1 MTGGRPTWVWQKNGL
16 VAHGFAGGL
25 YLEHAG
31 EGLLLDAPYGAAA
44 ALDEVGGLPRLRAI
58 ALSGGRILSVGGLP
72 TLLCAL
78 EPHRTSPLSIWAPM
92 GEERP
97 ALLADAWSRGWPD
110 RYPLVIDTEAPG
122 GELAVGAFELRT
134 FAIRRGDPR
143 WRPPRIDVVVGVA
156 FRVTAGGAT
165 VAWVAGAGPGGVVSH
180 VCRGADLAVVE
191 AGVLP
196 WPPSDVP
203 WRLSVDQAVHAA
215 SEAGEVWIV
224 GDDGRPVVGGQA

>member
-1 MTGGRPTWVWQKNGL
+1 MSVRTWQKAGL
-16 VAHGFAGGL
+16 VAHGFPGGL

-44 ALDEVGGLPRLRAI
+44 ALETVGGLARLRSI

-78 EPHRTSPLSIWAPM
+78 EPYRGSDVPLSIWAPM

-97 ALLADAWSRGWPD
+97 ALLADAWTGGWPD
-110 RYPLVIDTEAPG
+110 RYPLAIDAEVPG
-122 GELAVGAFELRT
+122 GEVRLGAFELRT

-156 FRVTAGGAT
+156 FRVRAGGAT
-165 VAWVAGAGPGGVVSH
+165 VAWVAGAGPGGIVSH

-191 AGVLP
+191 AGVMP
-196 WPPSDVP
+196 WPASTDP
-203 WRLSVDQAVHAA
+203 WRLTVDQAVHAA
-215 SEAGEVWIV
+215 AEAGEVWIV
-224 GDDGRPVVGGQA
+224 GDDGRPVVGAQA